1 MSNFNSI
8 VYLFMDKLKLPGA
21 MSFQF
26 ILQLIRLAAYFFMYE
41 GKVSNVICYLLVIL
55 FYFLYYFFIFT
66 SNQGQQRKVPKSEIY
81 SAICIRNEISVR
93 FCDAS
98 LSKHS
103 SELFSLICL
112 Q

>member
-26 ILQLIRLAAYFFMYE
+26 VLQLIRLAAYFFMYD

-93 FCDAS
+93 F
-98 LSKHS
+98 L
-103 SELFSLICL
+103 
-112 Q
+112 